1 VSPHEFSL
9 LSDQIQVPAIL
20 ENLNNIFVLFL
31 LLVYIALVIFP
42 KLKNLRN
49 MGYDLVKY
57 FLKNC
62 SFHLKT
68 SANGPLGSRIF
79 PVE

>member
-31 LLVYIALVIFP
+31 LPVYIALVIFP

-57 FLKNC
+57 FLKNF
-62 SFHLKT
+62 SFGHLKT
-68 SANGPLGSRIF
+68 SANGPLGCH
-79 PVE
+79 ENA